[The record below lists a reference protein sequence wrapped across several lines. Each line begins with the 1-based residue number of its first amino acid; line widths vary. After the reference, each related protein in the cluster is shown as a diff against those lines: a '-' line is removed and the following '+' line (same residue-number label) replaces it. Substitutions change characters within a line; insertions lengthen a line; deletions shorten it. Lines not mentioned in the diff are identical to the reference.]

1 MSKEKTFLTIITYAP
16 LFFIP
21 LFFSIIM
28 MLSYQVYSIGFDS
41 SVDELKK
48 DLLKREKEAIKN
60 KVNNLS
66 KLIVYQKSRIKEEL
80 VNRVKGRVETAH
92 KIATSIY
99 YEYKD
104 TKSDEEIKDVINSAL
119 KTFTWNND
127 ESYIWIMDYFGTHY
141 LIENKKD
148 LKGTSFIDFQDAKGR
163 YVIQEEIA
171 ICKGKGEG
179 YLWDTF
185 TKPEEHNNKQY
196 EQVAFV
202 KAFEPYN
209 WCLGSAEF
217 LDTATR
223 KTNKFLFDMVSH
235 VDKIGHNYV
244 VIINDK
250 GNLLA
255 HSKLPQFVGE
265 DVEITDKLVSDT
277 IEYSRNAIKDKE
289 HVSYVY
295 DWRNSS
301 TNEIEKKYA
310 YLQRIPNTDW
320 FISSGFFLSEVEN
333 QLEKQKVDML
343 EMYNANTKNM
353 FYVAILI
360 ILASLVFSFFVSQ
373 RIRKRFSVYEL
384 RIGEKNKELNELNIS
399 LEDKV
404 KTRTTELENIR
415 DDFEKLATTDALTHI
430 HNRYSIMNILSSEIS
445 RSNRYDSPLSIL
457 MYDIDHFKMINDTHG
472 HNIGDKTLVSLSS
485 LASSTIRDVDYIGRY
500 GGEEFLIIMPS
511 TLLKDAK
518 LYAERLRQTV
528 EDYYFEDIEKITIS
542 IGVVELQDNEH
553 IDSIFKRVDNL
564 LYLSKNSGR
573 NRVSF

>member
-1 MSKEKTFLTIITYAP
+1 MGKEKTFLTVITYAP

-21 LFFSIIM
+21 LFFSIII

-48 DLLKREKEAIKN
+48 DLLQREKEVLKN

-104 TKSDEEIKDVINSAL
+104 TKSDEEIKDIINSAL
-119 KTFTWNND
+119 KTFTWNDD

-171 ICKGKGEG
+171 ICKEKGDG

-185 TKPEEHNNKQY
+185 TKPKKNNKQY

-202 KAFEPYN
+202 KAFEPYD

-217 LDTATR
+217 LDTATK

-333 QLEKQKVDML
+333 QLAKQKVDML

-445 RSNRYDSPLSIL
+445 RANRYDSPLSIL

-472 HNIGDKTLVSLSS
+472 HNIGDKALASLSS
-485 LASSTIRDVDYIGRY
+485 LSSSTIRDVDYIGRY

-511 TLLKDAK
+511 TLLQDAR

-528 EDYYFEDIEKITIS
+528 EDYHFEDIGKMTIS
-542 IGVVELQDNEH
+542 IGIVELQKNEN
-553 IDSIFKRVDNL
+553 IDLMFKRVDNL